1 MKKVNHVLI
10 VTKEFQSE
18 FQLNSGGT
26 GIFYQ
31 NLAEG
36 LVRNGIRVSVFGSS
50 KKPFK
55 QKAEN
60 LSVFFVKDY
69 FKKNKLAELL
79 RSVTG
84 KISFLQNLHFKIYN
98 WEINYLQKE
107 LKNFIRNKKIDI
119 IETHDWEGMSRV
131 TEDLNIP
138 YIIRC
143 HGSWSV
149 LHNFFGYGAAKGKID
164 NEKKAFEKANYVI
177 TISKSNEKIVK
188 QVFGAKNYHLIYN
201 GIDTDFFRPQQNI
214 TIKPKSIFYIGNVS
228 VEKGAQT
235 ALNAFIKVNQSE
247 SAASLNFIG
256 RETEIIEQLEE
267 KIQQNNLHNKVVFHG
282 RKDKHEV
289 IKLLSEADA
298 VIFPSK
304 GETFGLALTEAMA
317 LEKPVVCSDLEVFRE
332 IVENGKNGLIAKSE
346 DDFAEKILKI
356 FSDQPFA
363 KHLSQN
369 ARKTIIEKFSMEKML
384 EETVNYYM
392 EVINKE

>member
-1 MKKVNHVLI
+1 MKKANHVLI

-36 LVRNGIRVSVFGSS
+36 LVRNGIRVYVFGSS

-107 LKNFIRNKKIDI
+107 LKNFIRDKEIDV

-188 QVFGAKNYHLIYN
+188 QVFGSKNYHLIYN

-214 TIKPKSIFYIGNVS
+214 TIKTKSIFYIGNVS

-256 RETEIIEQLEE
+256 RETEITEQLKE

-289 IKLLSEADA
+289 IKLLSEAEA

-332 IVENGKNGLIAKSE
+332 IVEDGKNGLIAKSE

-356 FSDQPFA
+356 FSDQSFA

-369 ARKTIIEKFSMEKML
+369 ARKTIVEKFSMDKML

>member
-1 MKKVNHVLI
+1 MKKVSHVLI

-18 FQLNSGGT
+18 FQVNSGGT
-26 GIFYQ
+26 GVFYQ

-36 LVRNGIRVSVFGSS
+36 LIRKGIKVSVFGSS
-50 KKPFK
+50 KKPFE
-55 QKAEN
+55 QTAEN

-98 WEINYLQKE
+98 WEINYLHKE
-107 LKNFIRNKKIDI
+107 LKNFIRDKEIDV
-119 IETHDWEGMSRV
+119 IETHDWEGMSQV

-149 LHNFFGYGAAKGKID
+149 LHKFFGYGAAKGKID
-164 NEKKAFEKANYVI
+164 NEKKAFEKANYII
-177 TISKSNEKIVK
+177 TISESNENIVRK
-188 QVFGAKNYHLIYN
+188 VFGSKNYHLIYN
-201 GIDTDFFRPQQNI
+201 GIDTDFFRPQQNNPV
-214 TIKPKSIFYIGNVS
+214 KPKSIFYIGNVS

-235 ALNAFIKVNQSE
+235 ALDAFIKINQSE
-247 SAASLNFIG
+247 SAASMHFIG
-256 RETEIIEQLEE
+256 RETEISEKLKE
-267 KIQQNNLHNKVVFHG
+267 KIKQNNLHNKVVFHG
-282 RKDKHEV
+282 RKDKNQV
-289 IKLLSEADA
+289 IKLLSEAEV

-317 LEKPVVCSDLEVFRE
+317 LEKPVVCSDLEVFKE
-332 IVENGKNGLIAKSE
+332 IVENDKNGLIAKSE

-363 KHLSQN
+363 QYLSQN
-369 ARKTIIEKFSMEKML
+369 ARKTIVEKFSLEKML
-384 EETVNYYM
+384 EETVSYYT